1 MVDSQTLS
9 MKHIANSAS
18 VIRAL
23 CGADYAKAMCAMLD
37 ALMDSYKIDL
47 MYVAPEK
54 LSRLQACI
62 LQIQA
67 IRNTV
72 ADESKDLPKI

>member
-1 MVDSQTLS
+1 MADNQTDA
-9 MKHIANSAS
+9 MQRIASSAT

-23 CGADYAKAMCAMLD
+23 CHSEYAKALCAMLD

-47 MYVAPEK
+47 MYVTPEK